1 MDEDNKKIPDGTEGN
16 DWIDQLLQEVKN
28 ENEGEASP
36 KAPSQPLH
44 PSAPPVQRAAPPQ
57 KELEPAPEEEEPPRR
72 RRPKRIRVKRKG
84 KLFSLLY
91 LAVALAACSFAAVF
105 CLNAVRDVLAISKP
119 NQAITVTIPSG
130 SDAKAVGNLLKEDG
144 IIQYPFVFELVA
156 KYENYVTFQAG
167 THVLNSNMD
176 YMTLMKSMQKPKKSR
191 ETVRVTIPE
200 GLPAAKIA
208 KILEENGVCDA
219 SDFLS
224 ALENTDFRFSY
235 ESEIPDDSRI
245 YRRLEGYLFPDT
257 YEFYKND
264 TALNV
269 TEGVEDQPIVNP
281 YFTRRKKP
289 KLSTDQYVEGIL
301 AGNITTLSQA
311 ITLIESNNP
320 AHYAQAQEIIERC
333 LPHAGKSVR
342 IGITG
347 VPGAGKS
354 TFIEAVG
361 NMVTSLRHK
370 LAVLAIDPSSERSGG
385 SILGDKTRMES
396 ISGNPD
402 VFIRPSPSAGSLGGV
417 ARKTRETIVLCEA
430 AGFDVIFIET
440 VGVGQSETA
449 VHSMVDMFMLLQISG
464 AGDELQGIKRGIMEM
479 ADIMVIT
486 KADGE
491 NIHKAELAK
500 TQFQGALRLFPLPES
515 GWRPKVYTCS
525 AVAGTGLEEVWKG
538 VEEFLDHIEANGY
551 FRHNRNRQ
559 NKYWMYESINEVLRN
574 SFYHDPAVES
584 RIAEY
589 EQRVLDDKISSF
601 IAAKELLDIY
611 FKDLK

>member
-1 MDEDNKKIPDGTEGN
+1 MSFTKINHYE
-16 DWIDQLLQEVKN
+16 
-28 ENEGEASP
+28 
-36 KAPSQPLH
+36 
-44 PSAPPVQRAAPPQ
+44 
-57 KELEPAPEEEEPPRR
+57 KEYA
-72 RRPKRIRVKRKG
+72 
-84 KLFSLLY
+84 
-91 LAVALAACSFAAVF
+91 
-105 CLNAVRDVLAISKP
+105 D
-119 NQAITVTIPSG
+119 
-130 SDAKAVGNLLKEDG
+130 
-144 IIQYPFVFELVA
+144 
-156 KYENYVTFQAG
+156 
-167 THVLNSNMD
+167 THH
-176 YMTLMKSMQKPKKSR
+176 
-191 ETVRVTIPE
+191 
-200 GLPAAKIA
+200 
-208 KILEENGVCDA
+208 
-219 SDFLS
+219 
-224 ALENTDFRFSY
+224 
-235 ESEIPDDSRI
+235 
-245 YRRLEGYLFPDT
+245 
-257 YEFYKND
+257 D

-269 TEGVEDQPIVNP
+269 TEGVEDQPIVSP
-281 YFTRRKKP
+281 YFTRRKKRR
-289 KLSTDQYVEGIL
+289 LSTDEYVEGIL

-311 ITLIESNNP
+311 ITLVESNNP
-320 AHYAQAQEIIERC
+320 AHYAQAQQIIERC

-354 TFIEAVG
+354 TFIEAIG

-500 TQFQGALRLFPLPES
+500 TQFQGALRLFPVPES

-574 SFYHDPAVES
+574 SFYHDPAVEA

-589 EQRVLDDKISSF
+589 EKRVLEDKISSF